1 MCVNVLKLVCV
12 TWHSSSC
19 VGSGKGPSFL
29 FNFQPRS
36 YLCLNT
42 LPSNFRTMAVT
53 NPYSRQTSTTSTT
66 TATTASASSPPS
78 ISASLTR
85 QLLQLHHPNQ
95 RFTNDAIMA
104 SSELLRLLIIEAR
117 RRAAIEAECESEV
130 YMGQSQNSDNDMRRV
145 EIRAEHVAKIAAELL
160 MDLS

>member
-1 MCVNVLKLVCV
+1 
-12 TWHSSSC
+12 
-19 VGSGKGPSFL
+19 
-29 FNFQPRS
+29 
-36 YLCLNT
+36 
-42 LPSNFRTMAVT
+42 MAVT

-130 YMGQSQNSDNDMRRV
+130 YMGQSQNSDSDMRRV